1 MASEKPTDTPS
12 NADKSAVAAKKQ
24 QEQAQQEK
32 MQQEKAQQDK
42 LAQEKANLEKAKKD
56 QKVQV
61 KKEKEKIHKAEESQ
75 KRKPFRIGI
84 GARILNLILGL
95 IFIGVTIY
103 LLTDDTLTLGF
114 ILSTFALLVIVIA
127 IGRFF
132 SVFYEK
138 NVSGNKRL
146 FNFLTAIF
154 LAGLAGYSLLVPD
167 LGRDILVLLISL
179 ALIIQGINRTLLG
192 LFNKVFPVW
201 YRSITFAIGII
212 LIAIPGWVLYEND
225 YNNRHLV
232 LLLSYAFFFNGI
244 GRLAKAVSGMSEK
257 SKK

>member
-1 MASEKPTDTPS
+1 MSSEKSPESPS
-12 NADKSAVAAKKQ
+12 TSDKSALDAQ
-24 QEQAQQEK
+24 NQQEK
-32 MQQEKAQQDK
+32 
-42 LAQEKANLEKAKKD
+42 LRLEKEKKE
-56 QKVQV
+56 QASKV
-61 KKEKEKIHKAEESQ
+61 KKEKEQIHKMAESQ
-75 KRKPFRIGI
+75 KRKPYRIGA
-84 GARILNLILGL
+84 GVRILNLILGL
-95 IFIGVTIY
+95 IFIGTTAY

-114 ILSTFALLVIVIA
+114 ILSTFALLVLVIA
-127 IGRFF
+127 VGRFF

-138 NVSGNKRL
+138 NVSGNKRM

-154 LAGLAGYSLLVPD
+154 LAGLAGYSLLIPD
-167 LGRDILVLLISL
+167 LGRDILVLLISI
-179 ALIIQGINRTLLG
+179 ALIIQGANRTLLG

-244 GRLAKAVSGMSEK
+244 GRLAKAVSGMTEK
-257 SKK
+257 AK